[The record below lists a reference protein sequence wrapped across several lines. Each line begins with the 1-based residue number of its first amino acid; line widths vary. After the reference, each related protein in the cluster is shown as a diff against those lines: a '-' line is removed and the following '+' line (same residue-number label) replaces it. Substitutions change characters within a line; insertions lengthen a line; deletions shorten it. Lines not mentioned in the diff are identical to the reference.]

1 MSNIKELYEI
11 KSLLSNLNTS
21 EDLNEYIEVL
31 IEIEKE
37 YQE

>member
-11 KSLLSNLNTS
+11 KSLLSNINTS